1 MTTGLF
7 LITINVKKEDGYI
20 MATVDIATGR
30 ITYAELY
37 AASKMENV
45 ETNLPGKLN
54 ADVDSKETFTNFQW

>member
-1 MTTGLF
+1 MMD
-7 LITINVKKEDGYI
+7 NI